1 MKLSIAWPR
10 FTWKVT
16 QKIRKAWKDSY
27 AGHMH
32 NMVTS
37 MGTLKPGATYIY
49 ERVGN
54 EVYARESGADPGTR
68 RLMGYAYDPV
78 TGHHVDY
85 DKRTSDGRPLF
96 DHLQED
102 KMWGE
107 IRRMAR
113 TSPALQDALE
123 RVIMIYK
130 LIKVDK

>member
-1 MKLSIAWPR
+1 
-10 FTWKVT
+10 
-16 QKIRKAWKDSY
+16 
-27 AGHMH
+27 
-32 NMVTS
+32 
-37 MGTLKPGATYIY
+37 MGTLKPGATYVY

-54 EVYARESGADPGTR
+54 EVYAREFGADPGTR

-107 IRRMAR
+107 IRRAAR
-113 TSPALQDALE
+113 TNPTLQDALE
-123 RVIMIYK
+123 RVIMIYRLTK
-130 LIKVDK
+130 TNE